1 MENNQ
6 NNVAS
11 SKKILVLVGVLAVIV
26 IVAVIVALTNKK
38 PAEQNAP
45 VETGTTTEQGTETG
59 TPTESNPTPVDLGAI
74 NPALKDAVQV
84 VPGASPVKEDKVL
97 TMEGK
102 PVVNDAAPM
111 SPQAPQQTAPIS
123 KATVASNGSVIKID
137 VSANGF
143 SPKEFTVK
151 PGAATTIAVT
161 SVDDF
166 THIFAFSDASL
177 EAVAVGLAPGE
188 TRAIT
193 FNAPAKAGEYEFK
206 CGVPGHAGRGE
217 VGKMI
222 VK

>member
-45 VETGTTTEQGTETG
+45 VETGTTTTEQEAG
-59 TPTESNPTPVDLGAI
+59 TPTESTPAPVDLGAI

-84 VPGASPVKEDKVL
+84 VPGASPVKGDKVL

-123 KATVASNGSVIKID
+123 KAAVASNGSVIKID

>member
-6 NNVAS
+6 SNVAS

-59 TPTESNPTPVDLGAI
+59 TTTEPAPVDLGAI
-74 NPALKDAVQV
+74 NPELAGAKQV
-84 VPGASPVKEDKVL
+84 VTGASPVKENKVV

-102 PVVNDAAPM
+102 PVLNDAAPM

-123 KATVASNGSVIKID
+123 KETVASNGNVLKID
-137 VSANGF
+137 VSATGF
-143 SPKEFTVK
+143 NPKEFTVK
-151 PGAATTIAVT
+151 PGAVMTIAVT
-161 SVDDF
+161 SVDEF
-166 THIFAFSDASL
+166 THIFAFSDPSL